1 MTGGEIVE
9 HLPRTRTFAI
19 LRYTLIIATAYL
31 LLVEHEFASPP
42 TGFILLIAAALVSN
56 VVLTLLP
63 TRIIDS
69 TAFHAGII
77 LGDTLWIT
85 AALLYSGRF
94 QTEFFTLYF
103 FVLLLAVIGENLGLI
118 AVGAVVVC
126 LAYTFALSASA
137 GSAALSSSRLLIRI
151 PFLFTFLFTAAA
163 FYGYL
168 IDRVRREQQ
177 RAREQAH
184 TVARL
189 EEIQRQ
195 LAEHALQVERVN
207 EGLGREI
214 AERARVEEAL
224 QHARD
229 QLRAVLDAVPAW
241 VSWIGSDLKYL
252 GVNRHMAAVL
262 QAPPEEFVGR
272 EVGFLGASPE
282 FIAFVQQFFGDSI
295 AKASR
300 EISAEVKGIGR
311 QFLVVAQKYL
321 HGQAAVFT
329 GIDISELKRTEA
341 ELHKAKE
348 TAEAASRA
356 KSEFLATM
364 SHEIRTPM
372 NGILGMTRLLLG
384 TELADE
390 QREYAETVRASADS
404 LLSILDDI
412 LDLSKIEA
420 GKLAIE
426 PIPFDLR
433 LAVEEV
439 AELLA
444 VEAGEKKLE
453 LMVRYPAQVP
463 RRVIGDPGRIRQV
476 LTCLTGNAI
485 KFTHQ
490 GHVLINVECHEQ
502 TDRTARF
509 RLAVEDTGIGVSED
523 QLERIFEKFTQADAS
538 TTRRYGGTGLGLAI
552 SKHLADLMG
561 GAVGAWGRPGA
572 GSIFW
577 LDLRLPLDLHTA
589 PAPLPVADFVGAR
602 VLVVD
607 DHEIN
612 RRVLQEQTGSWG
624 LRSDSCPSAGEALVD
639 LRAACNSGDP
649 YQIAIV
655 DAGMPGMDSESLA
668 RAIKADPALRE
679 TVLVMLTSIGQQ
691 GDARRMAEAGFAA
704 YLVKPVRPSELMDA
718 LAAVW
723 GAKARAIPTVLVT
736 RHTLAESR
744 AGKTPPPAETSRHIR
759 AYVLVAEDNIVN
771 QKVAA
776 GLLEEIGCRVDV
788 VSNGREAVERCELLP
803 YDLVFMDCQ
812 MPEMDGYQATA
823 EIRRREASTRHIP
836 IIAMTAHNMEG
847 DREKCLRA
855 GMDDYAS
862 KPVDPAKLQ
871 EVLDRWVMRRW
882 PTPPS

>member
-1 MTGGEIVE
+1 ME
-9 HLPRTRTFAI
+9 HLPRSRTFAI

-56 VVLTLLP
+56 VALTLLP

-103 FVLLLAVIGENLGLI
+103 FILLLAVIGENLGLI

-137 GSAALSSSRLLIRI
+137 GSASLSSSRLLIRI

-207 EGLGREI
+207 EGLEREI

-453 LMVRYPAQVP
+453 LMVRYPPQFP

-502 TDRTARF
+502 T
-509 RLAVEDTGIGVSED
+509 
-523 QLERIFEKFTQADAS
+523 
-538 TTRRYGGTGLGLAI
+538 
-552 SKHLADLMG
+552 
-561 GAVGAWGRPGA
+561 
-572 GSIFW
+572 
-577 LDLRLPLDLHTA
+577 
-589 PAPLPVADFVGAR
+589 
-602 VLVVD
+602 
-607 DHEIN
+607 
-612 RRVLQEQTGSWG
+612 
-624 LRSDSCPSAGEALVD
+624 
-639 LRAACNSGDP
+639 
-649 YQIAIV
+649 
-655 DAGMPGMDSESLA
+655 
-668 RAIKADPALRE
+668 
-679 TVLVMLTSIGQQ
+679 
-691 GDARRMAEAGFAA
+691 
-704 YLVKPVRPSELMDA
+704 
-718 LAAVW
+718 
-723 GAKARAIPTVLVT
+723 
-736 RHTLAESR
+736 
-744 AGKTPPPAETSRHIR
+744 
-759 AYVLVAEDNIVN
+759 
-771 QKVAA
+771 
-776 GLLEEIGCRVDV
+776 
-788 VSNGREAVERCELLP
+788 
-803 YDLVFMDCQ
+803 
-812 MPEMDGYQATA
+812 
-823 EIRRREASTRHIP
+823 
-836 IIAMTAHNMEG
+836 
-847 DREKCLRA
+847 
-855 GMDDYAS
+855 
-862 KPVDPAKLQ
+862 
-871 EVLDRWVMRRW
+871 
-882 PTPPS
+882 

>member
-9 HLPRTRTFAI
+9 HLPRSRTFAI

-56 VVLTLLP
+56 VALTLLP

-390 QREYAETVRASADS
+390 QRE
-404 LLSILDDI
+404 
-412 LDLSKIEA
+412 
-420 GKLAIE
+420 
-426 PIPFDLR
+426 
-433 LAVEEV
+433 
-439 AELLA
+439 
-444 VEAGEKKLE
+444 
-453 LMVRYPAQVP
+453 
-463 RRVIGDPGRIRQV
+463 
-476 LTCLTGNAI
+476 
-485 KFTHQ
+485 
-490 GHVLINVECHEQ
+490 
-502 TDRTARF
+502 
-509 RLAVEDTGIGVSED
+509 
-523 QLERIFEKFTQADAS
+523 
-538 TTRRYGGTGLGLAI
+538 
-552 SKHLADLMG
+552 
-561 GAVGAWGRPGA
+561 
-572 GSIFW
+572 
-577 LDLRLPLDLHTA
+577 
-589 PAPLPVADFVGAR
+589 
-602 VLVVD
+602 
-607 DHEIN
+607 
-612 RRVLQEQTGSWG
+612 
-624 LRSDSCPSAGEALVD
+624 
-639 LRAACNSGDP
+639 
-649 YQIAIV
+649 
-655 DAGMPGMDSESLA
+655 
-668 RAIKADPALRE
+668 
-679 TVLVMLTSIGQQ
+679 
-691 GDARRMAEAGFAA
+691 
-704 YLVKPVRPSELMDA
+704 
-718 LAAVW
+718 
-723 GAKARAIPTVLVT
+723 
-736 RHTLAESR
+736 
-744 AGKTPPPAETSRHIR
+744 
-759 AYVLVAEDNIVN
+759 
-771 QKVAA
+771 
-776 GLLEEIGCRVDV
+776 
-788 VSNGREAVERCELLP
+788 
-803 YDLVFMDCQ
+803 
-812 MPEMDGYQATA
+812 
-823 EIRRREASTRHIP
+823 
-836 IIAMTAHNMEG
+836 
-847 DREKCLRA
+847 
-855 GMDDYAS
+855 
-862 KPVDPAKLQ
+862 
-871 EVLDRWVMRRW
+871 
-882 PTPPS
+882 